1 MDWYKILSVVFLVVL
16 LVFLLPRAKHMLQNS
31 PKGTADDWKGFLFP
45 IVLVVL
51 FLIFLIMSVR

>member
-31 PKGTADDWKGFLFP
+31 PKGTAADWKGFLFP

-51 FLIFLIMSVR
+51 FVIFLIMSVR